1 VKGRLIDYKSKK
13 LIKVIIVIILQPR
26 GKSDQVKMI
35 LQNDIQ
41 CYLKTITPM
50 VLSKEL
56 REPDLNDFVT
66 RRVYDTV
73 PVSITYELI
82 LYSKTL
88 KPVIDSLRNWG
99 CKHRERI
106 VKTRKLEHAQ
116 EI

>member
-1 VKGRLIDYKSKK
+1 MKGRLIDYKSKK
-13 LIKVIIVIILQPR
+13 LIKVIIVSILHPR

-41 CYLKTITPM
+41 CSLKTITPM

-88 KPVIDSLRNWG
+88 KPVIDSLRNWD

-116 EI
+116 EV